1 MGEIAMVKK
10 TPYAQGIEVE
20 SAFGRTDYM
29 YIKEIAPWAYDKIN
43 DWIKVAIQG
52 VVSVDITDDWAR
64 QLGQVDL
71 ARYAGSA
78 CGLLNPVHVGIT
90 VAGAIVDPRQ
100 IRALTALDVV
110 SAAQS
115 GVWSVGRTW
124 TLTALD
130 IVSAAQSG
138 VWSVGRTW
146 ALAVA
151 TDAVAAQVSNWPA
164 LYAMNLTQY
173 LSAACGLL
181 NPIHV
186 GVTVAGAIVDPRSI
200 RALTAADII
209 TADSL
214 TKWGGT
220 ALTGR
225 DITAD
230 LRVLSDLAKTPTS
243 VELVAATEKDYHLE
257 SGSLF
262 SLGSYVSPGA
272 GQLGAYLLQNPV
284 GSGKTLKIRT
294 VFLVSAVGCGFCFA
308 FDVNPAN
315 QGAALT
321 PFNRQRGGAASVA
334 HVHLSSNAGAFPN
347 TNWLDYVAM
356 PTPFPFIYDN
366 VNISLDANHTL
377 TIWTTTAAASM
388 NVTVIWEE
396 I

>member
-1 MGEIAMVKK
+1 MDQVRALNKADWEKGIA
-10 TPYAQGIEVE
+10 IIR
-20 SAFGRTDYM
+20 AFGRTDYM
-29 YIKEIAPWAYDKIN
+29 YVYEVAPWAYDAIN
-43 DWIKVAIQG
+43 DWIKVSIQG
-52 VVSVDITDDWAR
+52 VVNVDITDDWAR

-71 ARYAGSA
+71 ARYAGAA

-100 IRALTALDVV
+100 IRALTAADIV

-186 GVTVAGAIVDPRSI
+186 GITVAGAIVDPRSI
-200 RALTAADII
+200 RALTAADVV

-214 TKWGGT
+214 SKWGGT

-225 DITAD
+225 DVS
-230 LRVLSDLAKTPTS
+230 LDLANLPDIADALDAIKVKEDAGFTAMYEFNATS
-243 VELVAATEKDYHLE
+243 GTNYYPV
-257 SGSLF
+257 
-262 SLGSYVSPGA
+262 
-272 GQLGAYLLQNPV
+272 YLKNPA
-284 GSGKTLKIRT
+284 GSGKT
-294 VFLVSAVGCGFCFA
+294 VFLERLIAGVYFATPLLYHVS
-308 FDVNPAN
+308 FDP
-315 QGAALT
+315 
-321 PFNRQRGGAASVA
+321 
-334 HVHLSSNAGAFPN
+334 
-347 TNWLDYVAM
+347 
-356 PTPFPFIYDN
+356 
-366 VNISLDANHTL
+366 
-377 TIWTTTAAASM
+377 TTTADGTALTIQSRTALNPVASVCSAYRTPTITADGNIILYGYSGSGFIDAKLNLKVPANHAALVRLQQASGAQKYISATL
-388 NVTVIWEE
+388 VWYEY
-396 I
+396 